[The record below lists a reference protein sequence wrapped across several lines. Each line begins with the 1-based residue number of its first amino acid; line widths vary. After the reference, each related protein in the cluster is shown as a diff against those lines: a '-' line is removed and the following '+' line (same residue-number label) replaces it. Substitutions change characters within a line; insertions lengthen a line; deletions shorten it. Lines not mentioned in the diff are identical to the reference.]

1 MELNLCS
8 VKHQNFVRLIVL
20 WHMNADQFDV
30 THPQV
35 KMMNLVYLESSV
47 TRAYAATLGIFEK
60 YGKRDAE
67 DMAELIGLALIVCV
81 LEGAC

>member
-1 MELNLCS
+1 
-8 VKHQNFVRLIVL
+8 
-20 WHMNADQFDV
+20 MNADQFDV

-67 DMAELIGLALIVCV
+67 DMAELIALSLIVCV
-81 LEGAC
+81 LEVAC